1 MAAMTNLNFHH
12 LRSFWMTAQAGSQRA
27 ASERWNVSP
36 PALSEQIKLLE
47 QALGTDLFRK
57 ASGRLVLTES
67 GRRAYEYAEQIFTLG
82 QELSDELHPGPQQRQ
97 QSLAV
102 GLADSLPKILAWSF
116 IRPAMHLSQ
125 PVRLVCREGKADEL
139 LTQLTAFRLDVV
151 LSDEPAPSNVPVP
164 VFSQSLTSTAM
175 TIMGPSALVK
185 KYGRRFPTML
195 HEAPFVMPGLGTA
208 MRTALDK
215 WFHLHNL
222 QPRAV
227 AECDDSAMQK
237 AAASDGV
244 GLVAVPTL
252 EVEGVRE
259 RYKFEV
265 LGEAKECEVSY
276 YAITAMRKV
285 HNPAVAAILKARK

>member
-1 MAAMTNLNFHH
+1 M
-12 LRSFWMTAQAGSQRA
+12 
-27 ASERWNVSP
+27 
-36 PALSEQIKLLE
+36 
-47 QALGTDLFRK
+47 
-57 ASGRLVLTES
+57 
-67 GRRAYEYAEQIFTLG
+67 
-82 QELSDELHPGPQQRQ
+82 
-97 QSLAV
+97 

-164 VFSQSLTSTAM
+164 VFSQSLTSSAM

-208 MRTALDK
+208 MRSALDK

-285 HNPAVAAILKARK
+285 HNPAVAAILKAKK